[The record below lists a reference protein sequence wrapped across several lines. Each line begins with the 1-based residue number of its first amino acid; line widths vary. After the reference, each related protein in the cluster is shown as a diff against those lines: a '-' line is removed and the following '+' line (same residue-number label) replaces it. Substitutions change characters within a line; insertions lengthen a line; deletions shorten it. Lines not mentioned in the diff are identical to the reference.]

1 MSGSLLDGSDEDKKP
16 AAKVILSVETDD
28 LMEGKGIV
36 FSFRFPVIFNT
47 VFTSH
52 ENHIVVF

>member
-1 MSGSLLDGSDEDKKP
+1 MEDEDKKP

-36 FSFRFPVIFNT
+36 FFLFSCDLRYCFLALMKTIL
-47 VFTSH
+47 VFSKKPR
-52 ENHIVVF
+52 

>member
-1 MSGSLLDGSDEDKKP
+1 MLRDETILRDDYEWRASDDSDEDKKP

-36 FSFRFPVIFNT
+36 FIS
-47 VFTSH
+47 VFL
-52 ENHIVVF
+52 